1 MALPDVVVWEYET
14 DLPGLF
20 APYEDKLSNEIEKAY
35 VKNQNDQHLDLG
47 TIDHLLLQYE
57 IDFVAMIQ
65 TSKRSKLSIKP
76 FLIILSLRICFSSI
90 LHQRYIAFNLY
101 LSIYKATWLL
111 SWECTITINQLYIV
125 SFAIFFTLDTGKQ
138 RTIRRQKYSGNSNIG
153 SGIVWQWMT
162 EKGWVVYDIEA
173 VDAIER
179 AYNQGKPECD
189 LCNL

>member
-65 TSKRSKLSIKP
+65 TSKRSKLTIKP
-76 FLIILSLRICFSSI
+76 PFNNIILKNFSL
-90 LHQRYIAFNLY
+90 LYYIY
-101 LSIYKATWLL
+101 DILL
-111 SWECTITINQLYIV
+111 SMI
-125 SFAIFFTLDTGKQ
+125 
-138 RTIRRQKYSGNSNIG
+138 
-153 SGIVWQWMT
+153 
-162 EKGWVVYDIEA
+162 
-173 VDAIER
+173 
-179 AYNQGKPECD
+179 
-189 LCNL
+189 

>member
-76 FLIILSLRICFSSI
+76 FLIILSLRICFSITST
-90 LHQRYIAFNLY
+90 
-101 LSIYKATWLL
+101 IY
-111 SWECTITINQLYIV
+111 C
-125 SFAIFFTLDTGKQ
+125 F
-138 RTIRRQKYSGNSNIG
+138 
-153 SGIVWQWMT
+153 
-162 EKGWVVYDIEA
+162 
-173 VDAIER
+173 
-179 AYNQGKPECD
+179 
-189 LCNL
+189 